1 MTHYSPSGLPHIK
14 LVLPKHRVVSL
25 NGLLA
30 MNPWARKAQKR
41 RDQAAVLSALRAA
54 ADASSTLAP
63 TFTAEPS
70 ILRTH
75 ASTLESYMTTRRLSP
90 KAMSARKRSEKT
102 KKKAR

>member
-1 MTHYSPSGLPHIK
+1 MSNAPEGKPHIK

-30 MNPWARKAQKR
+30 MNPWARRAQKR

-54 ADASSTLAP
+54 AAALSTQEP
-63 TFTAEPS
+63 TCTAEPNT
-70 ILRTH
+70 LRMH
-75 ASTLESYMTTRRLSP
+75 ASTLESYMTTKRLSP
-90 KAMSARKRSEKT
+90 KAMSARKKSEKA